1 MNEELRAR
9 RAKQKHERTLA
20 RRERA
25 RLSMVS
31 HSELATKSQKETMIK
46 HLIPFDLG
54 VTKKIAEKRI
64 ASFLNSKR
72 MVKRKRN
79 VKSAKLWSFPSN
91 LISII
96 CYMSMRPIS

>member
-1 MNEELRAR
+1 MNEELLAR

-46 HLIPFDLG
+46 YLIPFDLC

-64 ASFLNSKR
+64 ASFFNNKR
-72 MVKRKRN
+72 MIKRKKKRE
-79 VKSAKLWSFPSN
+79 KRKALELAK
-91 LISII
+91 
-96 CYMSMRPIS
+96 